1 MTSRLRYVIV
11 EDDELDQLTLQLLAE
26 QHPFLENAGT
36 ANNALAGIDLIHAV
50 KPDVVFMDVEMPGA
64 SGIDILRATRGQ
76 VPVNVLI
83 TSHPE
88 FALEGFELD
97 VLDYVLKPLTP
108 DRFAHMARRIQEF
121 WEMREKAIA
130 YSVLFEKEMLT
141 IKEGHYKIRVPLPDI
156 LYLEAMNNYTKIV
169 TRDKRH
175 LVLATL
181 SHFMDQLPSEKFR
194 RIHRSYVVAF
204 DKVKEM
210 RGAEVLVGNHTLP
223 VGKTYRQSVGQW
235 EL

>member
-1 MTSRLRYVIV
+1 MTSKLRYVIV
-11 EDDELDQLTLQLLAE
+11 EDEELDRATIQVLAGR
-26 QHPFLENAGT
+26 HSFLECAGT
-36 ANNALAGIDLIHAV
+36 SSDALAGIDLIHSV

-64 SGIDILRATRGQ
+64 SGIDVLRATKGQ

-108 DRFAHMARRIQEF
+108 ERFDHTARRIQEF

-130 YSVLFEKEMLT
+130 YSVLFEKETLT
-141 IKEGHYKIRVPLPDI
+141 IKEGHYKIKVPLPEI
-156 LYLEAMNNYTKIV
+156 IYLEAMNNYTKIV
-169 TRDKRH
+169 TGDKRH

-181 SHFMDQLPSEKFR
+181 SNFMDQLPAAKFR

-204 DKVKEM
+204 DKVKEL
-210 RGAEVLVGNHTLP
+210 RGAEILIGSHTLP

-235 EL
+235 DI